1 MRARTT
7 NTLPVSLSLS
17 QTISRSNSLLLTPS
31 LTKLLFRSLSPTLS
45 SSLSPSPSLYSS
57 LSLSQ
62 HTNSLFPTRF
72 SLWQKRT
79 LLSLSFFLSYSLSL
93 FLSLSLSLFLSYSLS
108 LFLSLLLSL
117 SLTLSLFLSL
127 LLSLSLTL
135 SLFLSLSILAGK
147 YFDQFFFRLGA
158 QRRSWVKK
166 KFLWSVAAF
175 SPFRL
180 FDFLHFRL
188 LRANERFSTTSTTF
202 DDVNTRRH
210 IILHNI
216 WQSEK
221 EIKKKS
227 IFCCKTKRRQNI
239 GPI

>member
-93 FLSLSLSLFLSYSLS
+93 FLSLSLSFSLTLSRSFFLSYSLS
-108 LFLSLLLSL
+108 LLLSLSFSLSYSLSLLLSL
-117 SLTLSLFLSL
+117 SF
-127 LLSLSLTL
+127 SLSP
-135 SLFLSLSILAGK
+135 FWRENISISFSFVLERSVDLGWRK
-147 YFDQFFFRLGA
+147 SFFGVLP
-158 QRRSWVKK
+158 
-166 KFLWSVAAF
+166 
-175 SPFRL
+175 PFRL
-180 FDFLHFRL
+180 FDFSTFCISDSWERTKDFQRRRRL
-188 LRANERFSTTSTTF
+188 LTTSIP
-202 DDVNTRRH
+202 DD
-210 IILHNI
+210 ILFYTI
-216 WQSEK
+216 SDRAR
-221 EIKKKS
+221 KK
-227 IFCCKTKRRQNI
+227 
-239 GPI
+239 

>member
-216 WQSEK
+216 
-221 EIKKKS
+221 
-227 IFCCKTKRRQNI
+227 
-239 GPI
+239 